1 MNKIMQ
7 IILGCVIIITVWSCT
22 DEDKIRIPENQTG
35 ANMRIV
41 VDPEHR
47 QINFAT
53 VNTDYFAFDA
63 YSENTDINTVEFSAT
78 YGDETKVFATFHQA
92 DFSDDGKVHVELNA
106 SDFATLFNNPGFI
119 DGTSGGNFT
128 IKPKVTLN
136 DGRVYPGWVHL
147 SATDSISNLATSV
160 IGSSGAG
167 GAFTIQVQTAI
178 TCPPLDISGTY
189 KVESAT
195 GTSTDGCC
203 PNETTVS
210 GDIVEIVAEDETTFS
225 ITDITGGLYFEWYD
239 VYGITSP
246 ADSPGFL
253 GYNCQEVTVV
263 NTTEPFGTAVQ
274 GGGPYDPAAHR
285 IVYTWF
291 NGYGDQG
298 TVTLVRE

>member
-1 MNKIMQ
+1 MNKI
-7 IILGCVIIITVWSCT
+7 ISIIIISSLVTLWGCR
-22 DEDKIRIPENQTG
+22 DEDAIRIPENQTG

-41 VDPEHR
+41 VDPDHS
-47 QINFAT
+47 QINYAT
-53 VNTDYFAFDA
+53 VSTDYFAFDA
-63 YSENTDINTVEFSAT
+63 YSQNTDLNTVEFSAT
-78 YGDETKVFATFHQA
+78 YGGETKVFATFHQA
-92 DFSDDGKVHVELNA
+92 DFADGQVHVELNA

-119 DGTSGGNFT
+119 DGSSGGNFV

-147 SATDSISNLATSV
+147 SATDSISNLATSIV
-160 IGSSGAG
+160 GSSGVG

-189 KVESAT
+189 IVESAV

-203 PNETTVS
+203 PEETTVS
-210 GDIVEIVAEDETTFS
+210 GNIVEVVAENATTFRL
-225 ITDITGGLYFEWYD
+225 TDITGGLYFEWYD

-246 ADSPGFL
+246 SDSPGFL

-263 NTTEPFGTAVQ
+263 GTTEPFGTAVQ
-274 GGGPYDPAAHR
+274 GGGPYDPEAHR

-298 TVTLVRE
+298 TVTLVRQ

>member
-1 MNKIMQ
+1 MNKI
-7 IILGCVIIITVWSCT
+7 ISIIIISSLVTLWGCR
-22 DEDKIRIPENQTG
+22 DEDAIRIPENQTG

-41 VDPEHR
+41 VDPDHS
-47 QINFAT
+47 QINYQT
-53 VNTDYFAFDA
+53 VSTDYFAFDA
-63 YSENTDINTVEFSAT
+63 YSQNTDLNTVEFSAT
-78 YGDETKVFATFHQA
+78 YGGETKVFATFHQA
-92 DFSDDGKVHVELNA
+92 DFADGQVHVELNA
-106 SDFATLFNNPGFI
+106 SDFATLFNNPGFV
-119 DGTSGGNFT
+119 DGSGGGNFV

-147 SATDSISNLATSV
+147 SATDSISNLATSIV
-160 IGSSGAG
+160 GSSGVG

-189 KVESAT
+189 IVESAV

-203 PNETTVS
+203 PEETTVS
-210 GDIVEIVAEDETTFS
+210 GNIVEVVALNATTFS

-253 GYNCQEVTVV
+253 AYNCQEVTVV
-263 NTTEPFGTAVQ
+263 NTIEPFETAVQ

-291 NGYGDQG
+291 NGYGDTG
-298 TVTLVRE
+298 TVTLVRQ